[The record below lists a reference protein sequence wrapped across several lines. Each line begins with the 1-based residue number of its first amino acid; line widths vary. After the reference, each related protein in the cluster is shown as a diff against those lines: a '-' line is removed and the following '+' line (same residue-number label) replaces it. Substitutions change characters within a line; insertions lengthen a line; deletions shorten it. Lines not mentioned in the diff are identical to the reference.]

1 MTGVAEA
8 YDRRA
13 AEYTRALGT
22 MAAVHPSDRRLIE
35 TWADG
40 IRGRVLDAGC
50 GPGHWSA
57 HLAERGVDVRG
68 IDLTPEFI
76 ETARADHP
84 GIRFDLGTIDAI
96 DEPDAALDGILA
108 WFSTIHHAPA
118 AIDVPFAEFARVL
131 RPGGTLVLGFFDAD
145 ALEPFDHAVVGAWRW
160 PAAELERRL
169 ERAGF
174 DVLETHRRATRGERR
189 VGAILCRPTD
199 AV

>member
-1 MTGVAEA
+1 MTDVAEA
-8 YDRRA
+8 YGRRA
-13 AEYTRALGT
+13 AEYTRVLGT
-22 MAAVHPSDRRLIE
+22 MAAAHPSDRQLVE

-40 IRGRVLDAGC
+40 IHGRVLDAGC

-57 HLAERGVDVRG
+57 HLAERGLDVRG
-68 IDLTPEFI
+68 IDLAPEFV
-76 ETARADHP
+76 ETARANHP
-84 GIRFDLGTIDAI
+84 GIRFDVGTIDAI
-96 DEPDAALDGILA
+96 DETDAALGGMLA
-108 WFSTIHHAPA
+108 WFSTIHHAPP

-145 ALEPFDHAVVGAWRW
+145 AVEPFGHAVVGAWRW

-174 DVLETHRRATRGERR
+174 DILETHRRATRGERP
-189 VGAILCRPTD
+189 VGAILCRRPD